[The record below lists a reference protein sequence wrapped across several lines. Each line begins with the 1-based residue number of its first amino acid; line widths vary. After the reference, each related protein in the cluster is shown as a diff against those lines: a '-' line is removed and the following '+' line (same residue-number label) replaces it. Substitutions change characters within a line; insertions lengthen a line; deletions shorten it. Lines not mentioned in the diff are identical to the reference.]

1 MGYSRNV
8 DPQDL
13 VVSAQRRQKHVDAVL
28 DRFFSLAKNRASAIG
43 PRYLTLWQTLEKNTA
58 GGKRFR
64 PGMVMGAYES
74 LGGTDFEAAAHVGA
88 AFELLHTAL
97 IVHDDVIDRD
107 FIRRG
112 GVNVSGVYRD
122 IAQTAGIPIPAAEHR
137 GLSVAVI
144 AGDLALFNAYR
155 LIDRSGV
162 GELMRS
168 RLHDIFDEAMF
179 ASAAGELL
187 DVDFSQLKS
196 MPTVEEVV
204 DMERLK
210 TAVYSF
216 ESPVEAGAVLAG
228 ASDEAVRAL
237 AGFGRNI
244 GIAYQI
250 VDDLLGVFGD
260 EAATGKTTI
269 GDLRE
274 GKRTVLIAYAS
285 GRPEWVEISRWLGL
299 PDLTWEQAAVVRRS
313 LEDCGARHY
322 AEELARE
329 FANRAAEELASDALP
344 DRARAEFEPIIETVL
359 GRVR

>member
-1 MGYSRNV
+1 MGYARRV
-8 DPQDL
+8 DPTDL
-13 VVSAQRRQKHVDAVL
+13 VVEARRRQNQVDAVL
-28 DRFFSLAKNRASAIG
+28 DRFFSIAKSRADAVG
-43 PRYLTLWQTLEKNTA
+43 PHYLTLWQTIERNSS

-64 PGMVMGAYES
+64 PGMVMGAYEA
-74 LGGTDFEAAAHVGA
+74 LGGTYTEAAAHLGA

-122 IAQTAGIPIPAAEHR
+122 FAQTAGIPVLAAEHR

-144 AGDLALFNAYR
+144 AGDLALFYAVR
-155 LIDRSGV
+155 MIDKAGV
-162 GELMRS
+162 DEEVRN

-196 MPTVEEVV
+196 MPTVDEVV

-216 ESPVEAGAVLAG
+216 EAPVEAGAVLAG
-228 ASDEAVRAL
+228 ASDDAVSAL
-237 AGFGRNI
+237 ASFGRNI
-244 GIAYQI
+244 GIAYQL

-285 GRPEWVEISRWLGL
+285 GRPEWLEISRWLGL
-299 PDLTWEQAAVVRRS
+299 PDLTRAQAGVVRRA

-329 FANRAAEELASDALP
+329 YASRASAHLESAALP
-344 DRARAEFEPIIETVL
+344 DAVRSEFRPIIDSVL
-359 GRVR
+359 DRVR